1 MDPFNSFNSFSSF
14 GFMFTLFPIMFV
26 IVFGVI
32 IFSIV
37 KSISTNMHNNKQPV
51 IPVEAKVVTKR
62 YNVSSHHH
70 NSADNNMHHSSSTF
84 YYVTFEL
91 TNGERLEFPVPS
103 YEFGML
109 VEGDSGTLSFQGTRF
124 VSFVRM

>member
-1 MDPFNSFNSFSSF
+1 MGFINSYNPF
-14 GFMFTLFPIMFV
+14 GLMFTLFPIMFI

-37 KSISTNMHNNKQPV
+37 KNISVNMHNNKQPV

-62 YNVSSHHH
+62 YNVSTHHH
-70 NSADNNMHHSSSTF
+70 NSADNNMHHSSSTY

-91 TNGERLEFPVPS
+91 NNGERLEFPVPS

-124 VSFVRM
+124 VSFIRM

>member
-1 MDPFNSFNSFSSF
+1 MDFVNSYNPF
-14 GFMFTLFPIMFV
+14 GLMFTLFPIMFI

-37 KSISTNMHNNKQPV
+37 KNISVNMHNNKQPV

-62 YNVSSHHH
+62 YNVSTHH
-70 NSADNNMHHSSSTF
+70 NTADNNMHHSSSTF

-91 TNGERLEFPVPS
+91 SNGERLEFPVPS

>member
-1 MDPFNSFNSFSSF
+1 M
-14 GFMFTLFPIMFV
+14 FM

-37 KSISTNMHNNKQPV
+37 KNISVSMHNNKQPI

-62 YNVSSHHH
+62 YNVSSHH

-91 TNGERLEFPVPS
+91 NNGERIEFPVPS
-103 YEFGML
+103 YEFGMM
-109 VEGDSGTLSFQGTRF
+109 VEGDNGTLSFQGTRF
-124 VSFVRM
+124 ISFIRI